1 MFPIPNSPSAE
12 AEVNVLDSG
21 TPHSVSLHITRPLH
35 PKGHSIAEHAAGI
48 RAGTHAV
55 LTREQFY
62 QIYSAD
68 QSDIDQV
75 CAWAESIGAT
85 VHTSHAESATISI
98 SGTVGMFNDVFG
110 IELHNVVEGDRSY
123 ISHSG
128 TVGIP
133 LELDGLLT
141 TITGL
146 DFSHE
151 PVRMPSVKTLVP
163 ADDNVIPATAGYST
177 HIVNP
182 QSIATAYNFP
192 GRNDGTDGIGQTVGL
207 IEPFGDAG
215 WTSDNLSST
224 FSWYNLPV
232 PTIVPYYYWSLP
244 FGTILNDPDTTASI
258 ETMLDIADV
267 GAIVPKATIV
277 VYITANVVDAFNA
290 ALHDV
295 KKLGY
300 FPSVLS
306 MSFGSR
312 GSNYNSLLNEATVLG
327 VTLLAASGDWGPYN
341 NRQYNPRTVDVPY
354 PAANA
359 NVISVGGTSLSINPD
374 GSRNSE
380 AVWNNGVDY
389 QIGGGGQSTLEPVP
403 SWQSGLRIKNYA
415 TGQTSTLTG
424 KGSPDVAMVGDNNN
438 GWIFYTG
445 STNFRFYAGGTSSS
459 TPLWAGLVARIN
471 EQTGLNQGFITDKL
485 YAHPGVF
492 NDITVG
498 DNNEDGVGYSATLG
512 WDACTGLGTPNGKAL
527 MAVLP
532 TAKQTSSLW
541 NKTSRTESPN
551 SHWLNWGLLRSA
563 FGTQISNWGSDGSAK
578 SATATVTQTLFG
590 KNVDVV
596 VIDFGMPDYG
606 HPEFAVSVDGT
617 GGSRM
622 QQLNWFQ
629 FANSVVT
636 NAPAGSYTYPSSGNA
651 YYNTNSQSAIN
662 DSNHAAAVASITAG
676 NTLGWAK
683 QANIYAIDITRM
695 PDWGTSVELRAQA
708 MAEAFAYAQAFHS
721 NKSIIGNTNP
731 TIIISSTQLSY
742 VEYAPNSITSVNYRG
757 TTFTPSDFGATT
769 FTADQLLYAGIMQ
782 PYINTPAASNGA
794 PYANYFYLPQRYDI
808 VDTAV
813 TNCINAGV
821 IVVGVANNYSTYID
835 VPDGQ
840 DYNNYV
846 TDTNGNTL
854 YYMRGSSPGAT
865 PGVICVGAMDSTVTE
880 QMASYSSRGP
890 RVNLFAP
897 GSDVMLAFNGSAGD
911 YSSSLYATPPVV
923 QDYRNSSY
931 YLGKGSGTSFAGP
944 QVAGYLACLLQQY
957 PTAGQ
962 TTALSYITT
971 NAKTN
976 QLTQPAWDINATPPL
991 PYYVDNN
998 LQGAPNKTFFAQ
1010 GIATAQLVSA
1020 DATLS
1025 GLSVSSGSL
1034 TPTFVSSTIAYTQ
1047 SVANGISSI
1056 TITPTASQ
1064 TGATITV
1071 NDVSVGSGTAS
1082 GSINLNFGPNTIT
1095 ILVTASDNS
1104 TTKTYTITITRAAA
1118 VSSTDATLSSLTIS
1132 AGTLSPSFIP
1142 GTLLYTDSVGN
1153 GVSSVTVTPTVNESH
1168 ATVTVN
1174 GTPVTS
1180 GSASGSISLSV
1191 GSNDISIVVTAQSG
1205 ATKIYTISV
1214 TRASAA
1220 LSSDATLSSLTISAG
1235 TLSPSFNSATNSYT
1249 DSVDNGV
1256 SSVTVTP
1263 TVNESHATV
1272 TVNGTT
1278 VMSGVAS
1285 GSITLSVGSNDIK
1298 VRVTSQ
1304 NGTVNDY
1311 TINVIRSAATV
1322 STDATLASLTIS
1334 EGTLSPSFTGAITS
1348 YTNSVP
1354 NGVSSLKVTPTAGQS
1369 SSVITVNG
1377 TTVTSGSASGSISLS
1392 VGSNTITISVT
1403 APDTLTTKL
1412 YVITVTRAAVVSSD
1426 TTLRSLTISA
1436 GTLTP
1441 SFSSG
1446 TESYTDSVINA
1457 VSSLTVTPIASQSA
1471 SVINVNGTPVTSGSA
1486 SNSINLSVGSN
1497 IITIVV
1503 TAPDGSSNQSYR
1515 ITVTRDAPALS
1526 GDNTLSSLV
1535 VSSGSLTPTFSG
1547 NIKSYKNSVA
1557 NGVVSVTITPT
1568 VNESHA
1574 TVTVN
1579 GTAVTSG
1586 SESGSISLSVGDNPV
1601 KIIVTAQDSS
1611 INTYT
1616 INVARASTL
1625 SNDSS
1630 LSGLI
1635 ISSGTLTPI
1644 FDTNTLIYTD
1654 TVSNGVSSVTV
1665 TPTATQTD
1673 STIKVNGASV
1683 LSGNASQSIS
1693 LTPGVAKTI
1702 TILVTAPDG
1711 TSFQSYVITVTRALS
1726 GTSIDASLRSLAIAG
1741 VVLSPSF
1748 SASNFSYSSI
1758 VGNDVNSVTV
1768 KPTVNESHATVKVN
1782 GTVVASG
1789 STSNAISLNI
1799 GTNTITIT
1807 VTAQNT
1813 SVTNDYVISIIR
1825 SAPLLSNDATLSAL
1839 TLSIGSLAP
1848 SFSRGTIS
1856 YSAYVNKEIDS
1867 IIIIPTTNQP
1877 DAFVT
1882 IQNKLV
1888 ASGDSSSPISLSY
1901 GSNNIQVVVTAQNYT
1916 TVKIYS
1922 IVITRDSPSLVDVHP
1937 YDVVGHNDFN
1947 SLYLGMYEILGI
1959 GTANGYGIIPKTTP
1973 VPAGYINYAQNW
1985 INLCDDIQLCKVHQN
2000 GIPSGSLTLISN
2012 AISKKNSKVSAFEAN
2027 TLKLAIEGIS
2037 SDPLKVYVNQL
2048 STSTVNTSYISND
2061 TWATNFVYS
2070 VSYSWSSLNQL
2081 YYFFNLGSSIIP
2093 QFTATGPDLSNWQTL
2108 IDQLNGLR
2116 YTKNEFTSH
2125 LTSPST
2131 ATLTSGDNQILI
2143 TTTVSGSKLIVS
2155 ITFITTGTAS
2165 LKVNGSLLTTYSND
2179 LTGGVQAPLPQAQLN
2194 VGAIIN
2200 PMPIPVFSF
2209 PVGGNKTTSITIG
2222 NYSGSTVSVSNI
2234 SLTGYLNGVVY
2245 PRSFPAI
2252 LNQSTAQFDI
2262 TYSGDVAGSYA
2273 GQLNITSSLGNSTFD
2288 TTILIGIS
2296 VSLTPSSVSPIT
2308 LTAKEIQTYNFSV
2321 ATLGTTAKVYT
2332 VDLSH
2337 NQGFSVSSTSP
2348 INLNQPFTVTFD
2360 PTDLTNATYG
2370 TRVTVNVGGV
2380 IATADITV
2388 ILNVPTN
2395 SHLGNWTSA
2404 LAMYNAVLGLSYDNI
2419 GGNRTLTIG
2428 IGSNPPLTTNQVAPN
2443 ITELGQVG
2451 TVFPQWVEVYRIPL
2465 TQGAYT
2471 YYSTENYLIQSGSWG
2486 RGSEL
2491 IPFRIASGFG
2501 AGDSLGSIC
2510 TIDDDG
2516 NGNLRISLNLLYNE
2530 SNNYGIAVTQ
2540 IDLSYAFNYYDE
2552 RSDRYTQLSEGPIY
2566 GNRTNCFTGFN
2577 ATGGE
2582 ETSLVNVNFVLD
2594 NGNQIP

>member
-1 MFPIPNSPSAE
+1 MFPIPYSPSAE

-35 PKGHSIAEHAAGI
+35 PEGHSIAEHAAGI

-110 IELHNVVEGDRSY
+110 IELHNVIEGDRTY

-128 TVGIP
+128 VVSIP
-133 LELDGLLT
+133 SELDGLLT
-141 TITGL
+141 NITGL
-146 DFSHE
+146 DLSHE
-151 PVRMPSVKTLVP
+151 PVRKSVFRPPVTP
-163 ADDNVIPATAGYST
+163 EINAPATAGYST
-177 HIVNP
+177 PIADP
-182 QSIATAYNFP
+182 QATAIAYNFP
-192 GRNDGTDGIGQTVGL
+192 GRNDGTDGLGQTIGL
-207 IEPFGDAG
+207 IEPFGSCGYTQA
-215 WTSDNLSST
+215 NLNST
-224 FSWYNLPV
+224 FGAYNLPV
-232 PTIVPYYYWSLP
+232 PTVVPYYYSSLP
-244 FGTILNDPDTTASI
+244 FGTLINDPTANASA
-258 ETMLDIADV
+258 EVMLDIADV
-267 GAIVPKATIV
+267 GGIVPKATIV
-277 VYITANVVDAFNA
+277 VYVSGSVTDAFNA
-290 ALHDV
+290 ALHDT
-295 KKLGY
+295 KHLGY
-300 FPSVLS
+300 FPSIWS
-306 MSFGSR
+306 MSFCSTVPRYGT
-312 GSNYNSLLNEATVLG
+312 LLDEATVLG

-341 NRQYNPRTVDVPY
+341 NPEGNFRYVDVPY
-354 PAANA
+354 PAADA
-359 NVISVGGTSLSINPD
+359 NCIAVGGTSLSINPD

-380 AVWNNGVDY
+380 AVWNDGYDY
-389 QIGGGGQSTLEPVP
+389 AIGGGGQSTVESVP
-403 SWQSGLRIKNYA
+403 SWQAGFQIKNYA

-424 KGSPDVAMVGDNNN
+424 RGSPDVAFVADGYL
-438 GWIFYTG
+438 GWPVYWN
-445 STNFRFYAGGTSSS
+445 STNSAFAANGTSSA
-459 TPLWAGLVARIN
+459 TPLWAGLLARIN
-471 EQTGLNQGFITDKL
+471 EQTGLNQGFITNKL
-485 YAHPGVF
+485 YAHPGAF
-492 NDITVG
+492 YDITVG
-498 DNNEDGVGYSATLG
+498 DNNENGVGYMATTG

-532 TAKQTSSLW
+532 TAKQTSSNW
-541 NKTSRTESPN
+541 NKTSRTSSPN

-563 FGTQISNWGSDGSAK
+563 FGTQISNWGSDGSTK
-578 SATATVTQTLFG
+578 SVTATVTQTLFG

-596 VIDFGMPDYG
+596 VIDYGMPDPG
-606 HPEFAVSVDGT
+606 HPEFAISADGA

-651 YYNTNSQSAIN
+651 YYNTNGQSAVN
-662 DSNHAAAVASITAG
+662 NSNHAAAVASITAG

-683 QANIYAIDITRM
+683 EANIYAIDITRM
-695 PDWGTSVELRAQA
+695 PDWGTSVASRAQA

-721 NKSIIGNTNP
+721 NKSTIGNTNP

-757 TTFTPSDFGATT
+757 TTFYPSDFGLSI
-769 FTADQLLYAGIMQ
+769 FTAEQLLYAGIMQ
-782 PYINTPAASNGA
+782 PYVNTPAASNGA

-821 IVVGVANNYSTYID
+821 VVVGIANNYSTYID
-835 VPDGQ
+835 VPSGQ

-880 QMASYSSRGP
+880 QMAPYSSRGP
-890 RVNLFAP
+890 RVDLFAP

-931 YLGKGSGTSFAGP
+931 YLGKGNGTSFAGP

-962 TTALSYITT
+962 STALSYITT

-976 QLTQPAWDINATPPL
+976 QLTQPTWDINATPPL

-1010 GIATAQLVSA
+1010 GVATAQLVSA

-1034 TPTFVSSTIAYTQ
+1034 TPSFSSGTTSYTQ
-1047 SVANGISSI
+1047 SVTNGISSI
-1056 TITPTASQ
+1056 TVTPTASQ
-1064 TGATITV
+1064 TGASITV
-1071 NDVSVGSGTAS
+1071 NGSPVGSGTAS
-1082 GSINLNFGPNTIT
+1082 GSINLNVGSNTIT
-1095 ILVTASDNS
+1095 IVVTASDSS

-1132 AGTLSPSFIP
+1132 SGTLNPSFIS
-1142 GTLLYTDSVGN
+1142 GTTSYTDSVAN
-1153 GVSSVTVTPTVNESH
+1153 NVSSVTVTPTVNESH

-1174 GTPVTS
+1174 GTTVTS
-1180 GSASGSISLSV
+1180 GVASGSISLSV
-1191 GSNDISIVVTAQSG
+1191 GSNNISIIVTAQSG
-1205 ATKIYTISV
+1205 ATKTYTISV
-1214 TRASAA
+1214 TRAAA
-1220 LSSDATLSSLTISAG
+1220 TLSSDATLSSLAISSG
-1235 TLSPSFNSATNSYT
+1235 TLSPTFSSGTTSYT

-1278 VMSGVAS
+1278 VTSGVAS
-1285 GSITLSVGSNDIK
+1285 GSISLSVGSNNITIS
-1298 VRVTSQ
+1298 VTSQ
-1304 NGTVNDY
+1304 NGTVNNY
-1311 TINVIRSAATV
+1311 TINVIRAAAAL
-1322 STDATLASLTIS
+1322 STDATLASLTLS
-1334 EGTLSPSFTGAITS
+1334 NGSLSPSFTGATTA
-1348 YTNSVP
+1348 YTDSVS
-1354 NGVSSLKVTPTAGQS
+1354 NGVSSLTVTPTASQS

-1403 APDTLTTKL
+1403 APDNLTTKT
-1412 YVITVTRAAVVSSD
+1412 YVITVTRAAAVSNDS
-1426 TTLRSLTISA
+1426 TLRSLTISA
-1436 GTLTP
+1436 GTLSP

-1446 TESYTDSVINA
+1446 ISSYTDSVINA
-1457 VSSLTVTPIASQSA
+1457 VSSLTVTPTASQSA
-1471 SVINVNGTPVTSGSA
+1471 SIITVNGTVVTSGSA
-1486 SNSINLSVGSN
+1486 SSLINLGVGSN
-1497 IITIVV
+1497 TITIGI
-1503 TAPDGSSNQSYR
+1503 TAPDGSSSQSYI
-1515 ITVTRDAPALS
+1515 ITVTRAAPASS

-1547 NIKSYKNSVA
+1547 NVTSYRNSVA
-1557 NGVVSVTITPT
+1557 NGVVSVTVTPT

-1579 GTAVTSG
+1579 GTVVTSG
-1586 SESGSISLSVGDNPV
+1586 SASGSISLNVGDNTV
-1601 KIIVTAQDSS
+1601 NIVVTAQDTT
-1611 INTYT
+1611 IKTYT
-1616 INVARASTL
+1616 INVIRASTL

-1630 LSGLI
+1630 LSGLT
-1635 ISSGTLTPI
+1635 ISSGTLSPT
-1644 FDTNTLIYTD
+1644 FNTNTLIYTD

-1665 TPTATQTD
+1665 TPTATQTN
-1673 STIKVNGASV
+1673 STIKVNGASI

-1711 TSFQSYVITVTRALS
+1711 TSFQSYVITVTRAVS
-1726 GTSIDASLRSLAIAG
+1726 GTSIDASLRSLAISG

-1768 KPTVNESHATVKVN
+1768 TSTVNESHATVKVN
-1782 GTVVASG
+1782 GTAVASG
-1789 STSNAISLNI
+1789 SASSAISLNI
-1799 GTNTITIT
+1799 GINTITII

-1813 SVTNDYVISIIR
+1813 SVTNTYVISIIR

-1867 IIIIPTTNQP
+1867 IIITPITNQP

-1922 IVITRDSPSLVDVHP
+1922 IVITRDSPSLVDVHA
-1937 YDVVGHNDFN
+1937 YNTFGHNDFN
-1947 SLYLGMYEILGI
+1947 SLYLGMYEVLGI
-1959 GTANGYGIIPKTTP
+1959 GTANGYGIIPKATP

-1985 INLCDDIQLCKVHQN
+1985 IDLCDDIQRCKVHQN
-2000 GIPSGSLTLISN
+2000 GSPSPAITLISN
-2012 AISKKNSKVSAFEAN
+2012 TISKKNSKVSAFEAN
-2027 TLKLAIEGIS
+2027 TLKLAVESIGS
-2037 SDPLKVYVNQL
+2037 NPLTVDASQL
-2048 STSTVNTSYISND
+2048 STTAVNTSYSSND

-2081 YYFFNLGSSIIP
+2081 YYFFNLGSSISP
-2093 QFTATGPDLSNWQTL
+2093 QFTATGLDLSNWQTL
-2108 IDQLNGLR
+2108 IDQLNVLS
-2116 YTKNEFTSH
+2116 YNKDIFTSH
-2125 LTSPST
+2125 LTSPFT
-2131 ATLTSGDNQILI
+2131 TTLTSGSNQILVTAI
-2143 TTTVSGSKLIVS
+2143 VSGATLTVS
-2155 ITFITTGTAS
+2155 ITFTTTGTAH
-2165 LKVNGSLLTTYSND
+2165 LTVNGSLLTTYSND

-2194 VGAIIN
+2194 VGATIN
-2200 PMPIPVFSF
+2200 PVPIPVFSF
-2209 PVGGNKTTSITIG
+2209 PIGGNKTTSITIG

-2234 SLTGYLNGVVY
+2234 SLTGYRNGVVY
-2245 PRSFPAI
+2245 PTSFPAI

-2273 GQLNITSSLGNSTFD
+2273 GQLTITSSLGNSIFD
-2288 TTILIGIS
+2288 TTILIGTS

-2321 ATLGTTAKVYT
+2321 ATLGTTATVYT

-2348 INLNQPFTVTFD
+2348 INLDQPFTVTFD

-2380 IATADITV
+2380 TATVDITV
-2388 ILNVPTN
+2388 VLNVPTN
-2395 SHLGNWTSA
+2395 SHLGHWTSA

-2428 IGSNPPLTTNQVAPN
+2428 IGSNPMLYTNQVVPD
-2443 ITELGQVG
+2443 IIELGQVG

-2465 TQGAYT
+2465 TRGAYT

-2486 RGSEL
+2486 RGSDL

-2510 TIDDDG
+2510 TINDDG
-2516 NGNLRISLNLLYNE
+2516 NGNLGISLNLLYNE
-2530 SNNYGIAVTQ
+2530 SNKYEIAVTQ
-2540 IDLSYAFNYYDE
+2540 IDLSHAFNYYDE
-2552 RSDRYTQLSEGPIY
+2552 RSNRYTQLSEGPIY

-2577 ATGGE
+2577 AGGGQ
-2582 ETSLVNVNFVLD
+2582 ETSLVSVNFAID